1 MGDMPLLSDTSP
13 VFVGRLDHLRLLTD
27 QAHRVRTGPPEMLLV
42 GGDAGVGKSRL
53 VAEFA
58 ATRPPGTVF
67 LGACLQLGVDGLS
80 YAPFTAVLRQIL
92 RERGRPPFE
101 SAAPGGI
108 GEFARLLPEL
118 GEPSADRRE
127 NRGIL
132 FEQVLRLFD
141 QVAGDDGITVVLED
155 LHWADGAT
163 RDLLVFLARNL
174 DRPGTQIVATYRS
187 DDLHRSHP
195 LRRLLP
201 ELERLPRVGRIVL
214 EPLTREE
221 VGRQAAAIRGEVL
234 GEDALNTLYQRSE
247 GVPLFVEAL
256 AAADSCPDD
265 DPDLPDHFRDL
276 FLEPLHRFDESAMA
290 VLRVA
295 AVGAVADSIEHE
307 FLYHAAGLPEHE
319 LEAAL
324 HTLVDANVLR
334 PGRTGYRFRH
344 ALLRDAVHEEILP
357 GPHSR
362 LHLRFAQL
370 IDEYPEAV
378 PVDRRAA
385 EQAHHYQAAQDLPRA
400 MEAAWWAAVQ
410 AKKTLAFDERLD
422 MLERVLAL
430 WDRVPD
436 PSSRVEGLS
445 WAAVVSRAANTAIS
459 ANRSRRA
466 LELVDE
472 ALATLPGDAT
482 DDETLTTRA
491 VLLRQRGQARANHV
505 RDGGIVDL
513 IRALELHPP
522 HMPGYSQ
529 LLAILARECA
539 LLREDR
545 AQTLEQRIL
554 RELAESGRG
563 PRSLAEMAI
572 EAADTGSLSDACA
585 AADARITLGGAYM
598 QEGDMER
605 GRPLMERGLAE
616 AKKLRQPHMEARGA
630 GNLGH
635 FLREL
640 GHHEEGL
647 RVLDESLARHE
658 SLGWAPAHKSFN
670 HQNRAE
676 IYLELGDLRQAR
688 EIFRLYLRSGQ
699 RNDKHQFYIQAV
711 EARAAAAMGDTAAA
725 RDAAGPVGDRS
736 MLDSHRMNILQLRA
750 MGALD
755 AGLAEGD
762 LAEVLSLSWEVLEQV
777 ALECSPGYTW
787 PLLDQMAEAT
797 RLGSEQ
803 GRTERGNGT
812 ENAETARR
820 VRALIARTAGKTP
833 VTGLVH
839 PAHAASVT
847 ALLAE
852 GEGTAPAELAEL
864 WAAAVRAWERTPMR
878 LHLAR
883 AQLREAEARVA
894 AGERGA
900 AVLLTRQVY
909 ETATE
914 CGAAPLARAAEDL
927 ARRLGTG
934 LSEESVPPPAPAGL
948 TGRETEVLRLL
959 ASGATNADIA
969 AELFISPKT
978 ASVHVSNILGKLD
991 VPNRATAGARARELG
1006 LV

>member
-1 MGDMPLLSDTSP
+1 M
-13 VFVGRLDHLRLLTD
+13 
-27 QAHRVRTGPPEMLLV
+27 
-42 GGDAGVGKSRL
+42 
-53 VAEFA
+53 
-58 ATRPPGTVF
+58 
-67 LGACLQLGVDGLS
+67 
-80 YAPFTAVLRQIL
+80 
-92 RERGRPPFE
+92 
-101 SAAPGGI
+101 
-108 GEFARLLPEL
+108 
-118 GEPSADRRE
+118 
-127 NRGIL
+127 
-132 FEQVLRLFD
+132 LRLFD

-221 VGRQAAAIRGEVL
+221 AGRQAAAIRGEVL

-256 AAADSCPDD
+256 AAADSCPDDD

-324 HTLVDANVLR
+324 HMLVDANVLR

-357 GPHSR
+357 GPHAR

-370 IDEYPEAV
+370 IDEYPAVV

-445 WAAVVSRAANTAIS
+445 WAQVISRAANTAIS
-459 ANRSRRA
+459 ANRNRRA

-472 ALATLPGDAT
+472 ALATLSEDAT
-482 DDETLTTRA
+482 DNETLTMRA
-491 VLLRQRGQARANHV
+491 VLLRQRGQARAYHV
-505 RDGGIVDL
+505 RDGGIGDL
-513 IRALELHPP
+513 VRALELHPP

-545 AQTLEQRIL
+545 AETLEQKLL
-554 RELAESGRG
+554 RELADSGRG
-563 PRSLAEMAI
+563 PRALAEMAI
-572 EAADTGSLSDACA
+572 EAADTDSLSDACA
-585 AADARITLGGAYM
+585 TADARITLGGAYM
-598 QEGDMER
+598 QEGDIGR
-605 GRPLMERGLAE
+605 GRPLMEQGLTE
-616 AKKLRQPHMEARGA
+616 AKELRQPHMEARGA

-640 GHHEEGL
+640 GHHEEGM

-658 SLGWAPAHKSFN
+658 SLGWAPARKSFN

-676 IYLELGDLRQAR
+676 ILLELGDLRGTR
-688 EIFRLYLRSGQ
+688 EIFRLYLSRDQ
-699 RNDKHQFYIQAV
+699 RDGKHLHYIQAV
-711 EARAAAAMGDTAAA
+711 EARAAAAMGDAAAA
-725 RDAAGPVGDRS
+725 RAAAGPKGDRS
-736 MLDSHRMNILQLRA
+736 LLEAHRMNIVQLRA
-750 MGALD
+750 MGLLD
-755 AGLAEGD
+755 AAVVEGD
-762 LAEVLSLSWEVLEQV
+762 VAEALALSRDLLEKV
-777 ALECSPGYTW
+777 ALECAPGYTW
-787 PLLDQMAEAT
+787 PLLEQMAEAA
-797 RLGSEQ
+797 RPGSEQ
-803 GRTERGNGT
+803 GRAERGHGT
-812 ENAETARR
+812 DNAEAACQI
-820 VRALIARTAGKTP
+820 RALIARTAGKTP
-833 VTGLVH
+833 VAGLVQ
-839 PAHAASVT
+839 PAHSASVT

-852 GEGTAPAELAEL
+852 GEGAATELAEL
-864 WAAAVRAWERTPMR
+864 WAAAVRAWEHTPMR

-883 AQLREAEARVA
+883 ARLHEAEARVA
-894 AGERGA
+894 AGEREA
-900 AVLLTRQVY
+900 AVLLTSQAH

-914 CGAAPLARAAEDL
+914 CGAVPLARTAEDL

-934 LSEESVPPPAPAGL
+934 LSGGRCPRPPPP
-948 TGRETEVLRLL
+948 
-959 ASGATNADIA
+959 D
-969 AELFISPKT
+969 
-978 ASVHVSNILGKLD
+978 
-991 VPNRATAGARARELG
+991 
-1006 LV
+1006 